1 MSRSTSPVSEAK
13 ITLTPAACV
22 IGLVVS
28 MIHCSAMMMRPS
40 PTRMRPKRPILLFSR
55 RRKSTTPEKM
65 RKGESHDRSNE
76 KMSTIRLVPTSA
88 PSMTESAGAVAIRP
102 WPTKDATI
110 NAVAVLLWSS
120 AVTPSPAANAA
131 KRLATLCR
139 STRRRS
145 PP

>member
-1 MSRSTSPVSEAK
+1 VSEAK
-13 ITLTPAACV
+13 ITLTPAAWV

-28 MIHCSAMMMRPS
+28 TIHCKAMMIRPR

-55 RRKSTTPEKM
+55 CRNSTTPMKM
-65 RKGESHDRSNE
+65 RKGDNHDRSNE
-76 KMSTIRLVPTSA
+76 KSSTMRLVPTSA
-88 PSMTESAGAVAIRP
+88 PSITESAGAVAIRP
-102 WPTKDATI
+102 WPTNDATMS
-110 NAVAVLLWSS
+110 AVAVLLCRS
-120 AVTPSPAANAA
+120 AVIASPAPNAA